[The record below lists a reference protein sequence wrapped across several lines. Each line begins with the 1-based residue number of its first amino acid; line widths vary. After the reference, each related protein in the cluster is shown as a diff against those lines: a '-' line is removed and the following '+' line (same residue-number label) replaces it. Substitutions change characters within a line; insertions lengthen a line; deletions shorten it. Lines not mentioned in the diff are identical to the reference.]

1 MNKVITLLVVVIF
14 ILLIFLSYGI
24 AKLSTNIQPGEVAMD
39 PDAYAKTLGSY
50 TDKGLLNPWPHSEPD
65 PGSVALPST
74 DQLMNIYK
82 EIRKA
87 YANRDYELYK
97 KYASTERIWHMEHN
111 KIQEAGMVDSLFVF
125 SVMETDGEIN
135 FTNNGL
141 LLSAIDAPEIQNI
154 QVLNAAWE
162 TKELSPGAFLMIDK
176 ENKEKYKVEGQNWT
190 IRVNL
195 NVTIVDNGYQKGNG
209 IIYFVYDDGVYKYHF
224 EEWENEFTSGKDL
237 GDIPSEGEIVFT
249 VDKNEGE
256 ELPPDLYLQ
265 KGQYVKW
272 PAMNGFVMS
281 QNDSPS
287 HFSSPFLVDSS
298 YTKKFDVQ
306 GDYEYVIFDNLYNE
320 LFRGKVHVE

>member
-1 MNKVITLLVVVIF
+1 
-14 ILLIFLSYGI
+14 
-24 AKLSTNIQPGEVAMD
+24 
-39 PDAYAKTLGSY
+39 
-50 TDKGLLNPWPHSEPD
+50 
-65 PGSVALPST
+65 
-74 DQLMNIYK
+74 
-82 EIRKA
+82 
-87 YANRDYELYK
+87 
-97 KYASTERIWHMEHN
+97 
-111 KIQEAGMVDSLFVF
+111 
-125 SVMETDGEIN
+125 METDGEIN

-237 GDIPSEGEIVFT
+237 GDIPGEGEIVFT
-249 VDKNEGE
+249 LDKNEGE
-256 ELPPDLYLQ
+256 ELLPDLYLQ

-272 PAMNGFVMS
+272 PAINGFVMS

-320 LFRGKVHVE
+320 LFRGNIHVE